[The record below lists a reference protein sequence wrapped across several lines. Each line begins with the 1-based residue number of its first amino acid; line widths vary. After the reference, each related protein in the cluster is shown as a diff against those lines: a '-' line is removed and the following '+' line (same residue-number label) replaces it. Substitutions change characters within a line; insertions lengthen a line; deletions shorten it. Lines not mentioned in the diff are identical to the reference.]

1 MFLEKLS
8 KTLVAFILVIL
19 SSEVR
24 SLQAQSGAPL
34 YLDPHQPIA
43 VRVEGLLSRM
53 TLKEKVGQLN
63 IPVIQPPDEDDPE
76 GLKRPATMEGCRKF
90 VEGTFT
96 DEIGPGGGI
105 FLDPKT
111 STKLPETTRQK
122 MEYFNELQ
130 RIALTKTRLK
140 IPLLNETTGTHGTT
154 ITGATIF
161 PEGLA
166 IGSTWDMDL
175 VKNIYAAAAQEGRA
189 FGMHHLD
196 TLVLEPD
203 RDPRMGRNMEGYS
216 EDPYMISRIAES
228 IVQGAQGDNVAAED
242 KMVALLT
249 DFPAQSQPEGGLER
263 GAVQISERTLR
274 EVFLPMWVAG
284 IKKAGALG
292 VMAGYPEV
300 DDIPTHASEKL
311 LTQILREELG
321 FKGLVVSEGGGF
333 ETLIYEN
340 IVATQKEAGAI
351 ALKAGVDVD
360 ITYEPA
366 YMKPLIENVKEGRV
380 SMELVDRAVRRVLEQ
395 KFRLGLFENP
405 YVNVDRGVQI
415 MHSQANQDLAL
426 RTAREGIVLLKNEKG
441 LLPLRKDMNSIAVT
455 GPDADDAVSQLGDYT
470 ATPISQHVVTVLEG
484 IKQEVSPRTKI
495 TYAKGC
501 RVMGDDKSGFEEAMR
516 AVKGADAVVVV
527 VGEQTGTVGL
537 DSNTDGEASDVASL
551 DLTGVQEDL
560 VKAVSATGVPV
571 VVVLINGRPLS
582 IRWISEHT
590 PAIVDAWLP
599 GERGGE
605 AVADILFGDYNPS
618 GRLPIT
624 IPRHV
629 GQLPAYYNYQPSK
642 AYWIQHG
649 FTKLDGY
656 VDMPGTPLYP
666 FGYGLSYTQFEYGN
680 LRLDRGEIHP
690 AGNARVSVDIKN
702 TGDRAGEETVQLY
715 IHET

>member
-130 RIALTKTRLK
+130 RIALTKARLK

-154 ITGATIF
+154 ITGAVIF

-203 RDPRMGRNMEGYS
+203 SDPRMGRNMEGYS

-249 DFPAQSQPEGGLER
+249 DFPGQSQPEGGLER

-311 LTQILREELG
+311 LTQVLR
-321 FKGLVVSEGGGF
+321 
-333 ETLIYEN
+333 
-340 IVATQKEAGAI
+340 
-351 ALKAGVDVD
+351 
-360 ITYEPA
+360 
-366 YMKPLIENVKEGRV
+366 
-380 SMELVDRAVRRVLEQ
+380 
-395 KFRLGLFENP
+395 
-405 YVNVDRGVQI
+405 
-415 MHSQANQDLAL
+415 
-426 RTAREGIVLLKNEKG
+426 
-441 LLPLRKDMNSIAVT
+441 
-455 GPDADDAVSQLGDYT
+455 
-470 ATPISQHVVTVLEG
+470 
-484 IKQEVSPRTKI
+484 
-495 TYAKGC
+495 
-501 RVMGDDKSGFEEAMR
+501 
-516 AVKGADAVVVV
+516 
-527 VGEQTGTVGL
+527 
-537 DSNTDGEASDVASL
+537 
-551 DLTGVQEDL
+551 
-560 VKAVSATGVPV
+560 
-571 VVVLINGRPLS
+571 
-582 IRWISEHT
+582 
-590 PAIVDAWLP
+590 
-599 GERGGE
+599 
-605 AVADILFGDYNPS
+605 
-618 GRLPIT
+618 
-624 IPRHV
+624 
-629 GQLPAYYNYQPSK
+629 
-642 AYWIQHG
+642 
-649 FTKLDGY
+649 
-656 VDMPGTPLYP
+656 
-666 FGYGLSYTQFEYGN
+666 
-680 LRLDRGEIHP
+680 
-690 AGNARVSVDIKN
+690 
-702 TGDRAGEETVQLY
+702 
-715 IHET
+715 